1 VYQNLRPYNKPVAET
16 STVIDR
22 RINRTRRALTNALI
36 ALTLEKGYDSVT
48 VREIAERADIG
59 YATFFRH
66 FPDKDAL
73 LADVLEGTLNGFLEL
88 IQPVINDP
96 ERTATLVFEHVK
108 QNCNLVRVLLRTR
121 NVSPLM
127 PRIFTFSSQAM
138 LETLIPNHESA
149 IPPEIAAHHMIA
161 SIVELIEWWL
171 EHDMPYPPERMGKI
185 VNALIMQPTRKL
197 AFLGR

>member
-1 VYQNLRPYNKPVAET
+1 VPEILIA
-16 STVIDR
+16 IDK
-22 RINRTRRALTNALI
+22 RISQTRHALINALI

-48 VREIAERADIG
+48 VRDIAERADIG

-66 FPDKDAL
+66 FPDKEAL
-73 LADVLEGTLNGFLEL
+73 LENVLEGTLTEFLEL
-88 IQPVINDP
+88 IQPVMNDP
-96 ERTATLVFEHVK
+96 ERTATLVFGHVT
-108 QNCNLVRVLLRTR
+108 QNSDLVRVLLRTR

-127 PRIFTFSSQAM
+127 PRIFAVSSQAM
-138 LETLIPNHESA
+138 LETLTPNSKSS

-161 SIVELIEWWL
+161 SILELIEWWL

-197 AFLGR
+197 AFLER